1 MTTFTPSTVTE
12 DLNLADDVAR
22 AVQVLRD
29 LADRYALRGSCAPW
43 ASIWET
49 V

>member
-1 MTTFTPSTVTE
+1 MDPREAIDKSVET
-12 DLNLADDVAR
+12 LKN
-22 AVQVLRD
+22 

>member
-1 MTTFTPSTVTE
+1 MTCTMVAT
-12 DLNLADDVAR
+12 VAR
-22 AVQVLRD
+22 QVKLLKN